1 MREGQRSVCR
11 VRKQRV
17 GQKHRVWTGTL
28 LFLLTFAGAQSPTFT
43 VRAGDTLYSIAVRS
57 GTTIDTLQTLN
68 PNIGTFL
75 QPGDSLALPET
86 ATYTLQ
92 MGESLASVAEQFGL
106 TLEGLIAA
114 NNLQSSTVNPG
125 TVLALSSPRTTPQTY
140 TVKEGD
146 TLYDVALSFDSDVNT
161 LISLNNLE
169 GQLIRPGQTLV
180 ISGTPPQIPEAPLA
194 VTVQPGDS
202 LWSIARIHDITVA
215 DLQAANNLG
224 ETTTLDAGATLLI
237 PGHFS
242 PDTHDVGAGATREI
256 VVQKGDTL
264 TEIAQRYNT
273 SVAALVSA
281 NNLSNTDIQA
291 GDALRIIP
299 SEELAPAASGNR
311 TASVTLQWPLNGQI
325 TSPFGYRS
333 LRVNGSNFHNAL
345 DIDGVTG
352 DPVKAAAPG
361 VVTFSGWH
369 GSYGN
374 LVTVQ
379 AGDVEYRYA
388 HNSELL
394 VSVGQQVNVGDVI
407 ALVGNTGLSF
417 GDHLHFEVRIGNTP
431 VDPLPMLT
439 SN

>member
-1 MREGQRSVCR
+1 MREEEKSVCR
-11 VRKQRV
+11 AGRKPV
-17 GQKHRVWTGTL
+17 SQKHLAFVFTVL
-28 LFLLTFAGAQSPTFT
+28 CFLTFAQAQAPKLT
-43 VRAGDTLYSIAVRS
+43 VRAGDTLYSIAVRY
-57 GTTIDTLQTLN
+57 GTTIDELQTLN
-68 PNIGTFL
+68 PDIGTFL
-75 QPGDSLALPET
+75 QPGDSLALPDT
-86 ATYTLQ
+86 TTYTVVA
-92 MGESLASVAEQFGL
+92 GDGLASVAEQFGL

-114 NNLQSSTVNPG
+114 NNLQSGVVNPG
-125 TVLALSSPRTTPQTY
+125 TVLTLSSPNSTPQTY
-140 TVKEGD
+140 SVKAGD

-161 LISLNNLE
+161 LIALNSLE

-180 ISGTPPQIPEAPLA
+180 ISGTPPQTPAAPLT

-202 LWSIARIHDITVA
+202 LWGIARIHDVTVA
-215 DLQAANNLG
+215 DVQAANNLG

-242 PDTHDVGAGATREI
+242 PDTHDVGAGATQEI
-256 VVQKGDTL
+256 TVQKGDTL
-264 TEIAQRYNT
+264 TEIARRYNT

-281 NNLSNTDIQA
+281 NNLVNTDIQA
-291 GDALRIIP
+291 GEALRIIP
-299 SEELAPAASGNR
+299 SEELAPAANV
-311 TASVTLQWPLNGQI
+311 ASSSALTLQWPLNGLV

-345 DIDGVTG
+345 DIDGLTG
-352 DPVKAAAPG
+352 DPIKAAASG

-374 LVTVQ
+374 LVTIQ
-379 AGDVEYRYA
+379 AGDAEYRYA
-388 HNSELL
+388 HNSELF